1 MDKLFYRGKDV
12 RLRFFIQS
20 KELQLNA
27 KTWSAKANTTK
38 YVDDVNGEDRS
49 RPGRVINFWEFQFS
63 GFQRDVIVFNAF
75 LFDIANDDA
84 QVEPLIKSVGIL
96 VKMIDGTK
104 AAYLATEV
112 TIDDPEINQGGR
124 TEAVMLNGGFRAR
137 YFKPVKAV

>member
-1 MDKLFYRGKDV
+1 MRRRSLRGRRRLPKRGDGEKLAFED
-12 RLRFFIQS
+12 
-20 KELQLNA
+20 
-27 KTWSAKANTTK
+27 
-38 YVDDVNGEDRS
+38 GEDRS

-96 VKMIDGTK
+96 VKMIDNTK

>member
-12 RLRFFIQS
+12 RLRFFIRLR
-20 KELQLNA
+20 ELQLNA
-27 KTWSAKANTTK
+27 KTWSAKLNSTK
-38 YVDDVNGEDRS
+38 YADDVNGEDRS
-49 RPGRVINFWEFQFS
+49 RPGRVPNFWEFQFS
-63 GFQRDVIVFNAF
+63 GFQRDVLTFNEF

-84 QVEPLIKSVGIL
+84 QVEPFIKSVGIL

-137 YFKPVKAV
+137 YFKPVKAA

>member
-1 MDKLFYRGKDV
+1 MDKLFFRGKDV
-12 RLRFFIQS
+12 KLRFFIGP

-38 YVDDVNGEDRS
+38 YADDVNGEDRS
-49 RPGRVINFWEFQFS
+49 RPGRIINFWEFQFS
-63 GFQRDVIVFNAF
+63 GFQRDIVVFNEF

-84 QVEPLIKSVGIL
+84 QAEPLIKSIGI
-96 VKMIDGTK
+96 VIKMIDSTR

-137 YFKPVKAV
+137 YFKPIKAV